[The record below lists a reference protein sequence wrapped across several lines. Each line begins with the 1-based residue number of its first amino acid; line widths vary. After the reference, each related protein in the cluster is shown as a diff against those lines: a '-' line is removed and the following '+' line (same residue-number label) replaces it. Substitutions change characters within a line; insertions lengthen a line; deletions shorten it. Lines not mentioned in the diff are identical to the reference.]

1 MWFAPKIAT
10 ALDIL
15 LRPDQRRQFGGSA
28 LFVANYCIELVYSIL
43 LVPVLWFGHT
53 IFLIGLPLGRGI
65 GWIGQT
71 RDDHAVP
78 LSLAF
83 RTLWPHTLLGVA
95 ALTALAATR
104 PAAIPYEAFLAA
116 GLALSIP
123 FAIVTA
129 WPRVGAFCVRVG
141 IGRLPEETAP
151 PAALRA
157 LALPAVETAAPMPS
171 LSPV

>member
-1 MWFAPKIAT
+1 M
-10 ALDIL
+10 
-15 LRPDQRRQFGGSA
+15 
-28 LFVANYCIELVYSIL
+28 
-43 LVPVLWFGHT
+43 
-53 IFLIGLPLGRGI
+53 
-65 GWIGQT
+65 
-71 RDDHAVP
+71 
-78 LSLAF
+78 
-83 RTLWPHTLLGVA
+83 LWPHTLLGVA
-95 ALTALAATR
+95 ALAALAATR

-123 FAIVTA
+123 FAMVTA
-129 WPRVGAFCVRVG
+129 WPRFGAFCVRAG